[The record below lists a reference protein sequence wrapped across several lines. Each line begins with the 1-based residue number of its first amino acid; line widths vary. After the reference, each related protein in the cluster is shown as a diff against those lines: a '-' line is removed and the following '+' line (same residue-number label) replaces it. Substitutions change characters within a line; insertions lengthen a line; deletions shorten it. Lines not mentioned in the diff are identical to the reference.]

1 MVAILSGE
9 YLHLLSDGEFSAAVH
24 RVLRPAAG
32 SAARLSAPLLM
43 RGSVQARTRT
53 PPLNAHAPHIFPPL
67 HAHATRRFP
76 PLMPTPSMAFC
87 GLLCWLLVGLC
98 GPHSDASRSHTPIHL
113 CLLLTRHSTF
123 AVPIPTL
130 VAHTR
135 HSTPQSGFVGQAR
148 DGSLVGRVIAARVA
162 PASPEWA
169 AAKHAEEAA
178 YNEERA
184 ELARSAADAEAAL
197 DGADALYE
205 ALEEKYAEA
214 MVSEAGVDD
223 ALEADLMRA
232 SCAAA
237 DAADGA

>member
-1 MVAILSGE
+1 MVFAVPIPT
-9 YLHLLSDGEFSAAVH
+9 LLAH
-24 RVLRPAAG
+24 
-32 SAARLSAPLLM
+32 
-43 RGSVQARTRT
+43 TRQST
-53 PPLNAHAPHIFPPL
+53 F
-67 HAHATRRFP
+67 
-76 PLMPTPSMAFC
+76 AF
-87 GLLCWLLVGLC
+87 
-98 GPHSDASRSHTPIHL
+98 
-113 CLLLTRHSTF
+113 LLTRHSTF